1 MANFPCDS
9 CISRKEGYVSC
20 DSRYNCYMLE
30 KWADE
35 SSDELREVYGIQEET
50 IMVWRELKEI
60 ARKIDRSIL
69 ISSLAQESCYS
80 LATVEVVY
88 TLFGEDLVFTRKALE
103 LCAAHGRDPIEFV
116 AQLITFEAKSK
127 RDQEKR

>member
-9 CISRKEGYVSC
+9 CISRKDGYVSC
-20 DSRYNCYMLE
+20 DSRYNCYALE

-35 SSDELREVYGIQEET
+35 SSDELREVYGIQETT
-50 IMVWRELKEI
+50 IMVWRELEEI

-69 ISSLAQESCYS
+69 ISSLAQEFKYS
-80 LATVEVVY
+80 PTIVEVVY
-88 TLFGEDLVFTRKALE
+88 NLSREDRVFTRKVLE
-103 LCAAHGRDPIEFV
+103 LCTAHKRDPIEFV

-127 RDQEKR
+127 RDQEER